1 MSVTLS
7 AYKIDFTGYSFN
19 VKSILK
25 DPQPTTLHDTTTMLG
40 WITQDD
46 TSYSMFAYV
55 QDSVTGN
62 DLLVK
67 DFMTRASLTN
77 ENSGIVAI

>member
-7 AYKIDFTGYSFN
+7 AHKTDFTGYSFN

-25 DPQPTTLHDTTTMLG
+25 DPQPTTFHDVTTMLG
-40 WITQDD
+40 WITEDD
-46 TSYSMFAYV
+46 TSYSMFAFV
-55 QDSVTGN
+55 EDRVTGN

-67 DFMTRASLTN
+67 DFMTRASLTS
-77 ENSGIVAI
+77 ENSGIIAI